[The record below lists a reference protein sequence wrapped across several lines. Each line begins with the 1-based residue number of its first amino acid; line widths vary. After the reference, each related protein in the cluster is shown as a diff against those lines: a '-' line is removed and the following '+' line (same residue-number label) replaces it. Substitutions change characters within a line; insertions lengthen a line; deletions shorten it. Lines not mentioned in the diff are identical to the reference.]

1 MGPFLAAGEILAGS
15 RKGRRD
21 KSSNGEE
28 SPEAVQKNLIRN
40 LIGVLV
46 FLSNRPMSIRVSGCR
61 RGGIH
66 RRCQHHLPSV
76 RLPRAEGFILAD
88 MTNAVGLATIFLT
101 LVQSAISLYFFDTLG
116 KEKLSRFPI
125 M

>member
-1 MGPFLAAGEILAGS
+1 MTIRIYPAAGNAGASAMGPFLAAGEIIAGS

-28 SPEAVQKNLIRN
+28 SPEAVQKNLICN

-66 RRCQHHLPSV
+66 RRCQHHCHRRV
-76 RLPRAEGFILAD
+76 TAAC
-88 MTNAVGLATIFLT
+88 
-101 LVQSAISLYFFDTLG
+101 
-116 KEKLSRFPI
+116 
-125 M
+125 